1 MKKIILGLAL
11 VASFAACKSKKSEL
25 EKTNVVMVQDT
36 FRMYNNS
43 ILTDNGAGSAIFEA
57 PARKVKTASSRS
69 KSSSSSANN
78 STSAS
83 SNSSQG
89 TIAQAPVPAKKKGW
103 SNRAKGA
110 AIGAG
115 TGAAAG
121 AIINGRNRGVGAVI
135 GAVVGAAGGYIIGN
149 EMDRKDGR
157 N

>member
-11 VASFAACKSKKSEL
+11 VALFAACKSKKSEL
-25 EKTNVVMVQDT
+25 EKTNLVMVQDT

-43 ILTDNGAGSAIFEA
+43 ILTDKGPDGQVYEA
-57 PARKVKTASSRS
+57 PARTVRTSSS
-69 KSSSSSANN
+69 KSKNSNSSANN
-78 STSAS
+78 GTSTS

-103 SNRAKGA
+103 SKRAKGT